1 MSGRRPGGYK
11 PPCWVYAAGAK
22 KKMIEES
29 ARRRI
34 MVWIARYFG
43 GLMNLMALAV

>member
-34 MVWIARYFG
+34 MVWIVRYYSR
-43 GLMNLMALAV
+43 LMNPVALAV